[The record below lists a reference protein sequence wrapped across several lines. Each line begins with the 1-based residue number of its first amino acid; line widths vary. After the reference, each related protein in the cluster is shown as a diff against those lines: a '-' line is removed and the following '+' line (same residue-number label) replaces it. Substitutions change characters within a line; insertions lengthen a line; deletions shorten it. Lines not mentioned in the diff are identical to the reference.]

1 MPTLTR
7 PTISRGRP
15 SRAKKSPKKTGLSLY
30 ERMKHLIGTIDG
42 PGDLSTNPKY
52 MEGYGRSR
60 RP

>member
-1 MPTLTR
+1 MPSVTVKQPKKSRIRRAVKVSGQKKPTLWD
-7 PTISRGRP
+7 
-15 SRAKKSPKKTGLSLY
+15 
-30 ERMKHLIGTIDG
+30 RMKHLVGTIDG

>member
-1 MPTLTR
+1 MPTLAVPNKMR
-7 PTISRGRP
+7 RHP
-15 SRAKKSPKKTGLSLY
+15 SRARKSPKKSGGALY

-52 MEGYGRSR
+52 LEGYGRSR